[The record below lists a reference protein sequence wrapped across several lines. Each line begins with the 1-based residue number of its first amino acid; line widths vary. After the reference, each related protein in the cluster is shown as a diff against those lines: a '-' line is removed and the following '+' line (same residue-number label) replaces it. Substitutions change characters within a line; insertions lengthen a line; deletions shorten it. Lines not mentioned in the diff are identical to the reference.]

1 MKKNNLLASMAAKVL
16 ALTAAVTMSMAFTAC
31 SGDDKI
37 TPTPPE
43 TILNNSIMLDGKVMP
58 VVSAEYEKNG
68 TAQGAFRLYLN
79 LTQDGKTY
87 VMFTGNT
94 ALHIGK
100 DINLAT
106 KESGEAHANWVVGYM
121 DGNTDGW
128 LFQTNGSPSATNPPF
143 TTGTLRMDG
152 NPLGGEVSVSLK
164 NGKITDNKNG
174 DGKEHTISISWKGT
188 PTKVK

>member
-1 MKKNNLLASMAAKVL
+1 MAAKAL
-16 ALTAAVTMSMAFTAC
+16 ALAAAVMMSMAFTAC
-31 SGDDKI
+31 SSDDDDKI

-43 TILNNSIMLDGKVMP
+43 TFTNTVTLDGKVMP

-68 TAQGAFRLYLN
+68 TTQGAFRLYLN
-79 LTQDGKTY
+79 LTEDGKTY
-87 VMFTGNT
+87 VMLCGNT

-106 KESGEAHANWVVGYM
+106 KESGEVHKNWVVAYM
-121 DGNTDGW
+121 DANIEGW
-128 LFQTNGSPSATNPPF
+128 LFQTNGSPSTVNPPF
-143 TTGTLRMDG
+143 TTGMLRMDG

-164 NGKITDNKNG
+164 NGKITDNVTGTG

-188 PTKVK
+188 PIKVK